1 MKFSIHPYRRA
12 REKKRNIEYAGNPDP
27 GKRET
32 RNLPFSWK
40 TEMRCSDRRRFDYR
54 RFGPSRWTRGTK
66 HNNVVKKRWKRTEN
80 WYIEG
85 SSIGDWD
92 NRRRNKK
99 ERRKWERKG
108 EKKREAEN
116 SGNVPEWE
124 SGSMHLHRSLSSSS
138 SSASLLR
145 LLCGRVATRREP
157 VYRRQD
163 NARTVY
169 ATWTRRGK
177 RGQGRSQRFESPPRC
192 RAFCQFHSSAASIF
206 FLLPARP
213 SIRMSLLPPFFCG
226 RRILEPGEYHL

>member
-1 MKFSIHPYRRA
+1 MKFSVHPYRRV
-12 REKKRNIEYAGNPDP
+12 REKKKNNPDL

-32 RNLPFSWK
+32 HFHEKR
-40 TEMRCSDRRRFDYR
+40 RCDVNRRRFDYR
-54 RFGPSRWTRGTK
+54 RSGSSRWTRATK
-66 HNNVVKKRWKRTEN
+66 HRNVVKKRWKRMEN

-92 NRRRNKK
+92 NRQWNKK

-124 SGSMHLHRSLSSSS
+124 SGSMHLHRSLSSSSS

-206 FLLPARP
+206 FLLPACP
-213 SIRMSLLPPFFCG
+213 SIRMSLLRPFFCG